1 MPVKQKIIIEPFT
14 IVCWH
19 YLPRSGRDA
28 GRATPG
34 ENRSIP
40 VKPFTVGLLHSS
52 ARHCEPRSGVAIQ
65 TNNIP
70 SMASKLCKANKHRF
84 LSLFCDLAK
93 GSISSKY
100 LLPRLLHFVRN
111 DGYDAYILMQSSP
124 LAKGSAALFVS
135 KSFLNT
141 KVPWRWSLIL

>member
-84 LSLFCDLAK
+84 LSLFCDLAEEVCIQK
-93 GSISSKY
+93 QFLSGLPCRPHAEWRKDVRRGLRKTLFKCCPYKSSR
-100 LLPRLLHFVRN
+100 RLV
-111 DGYDAYILMQSSP
+111 GI
-124 LAKGSAALFVS
+124 
-135 KSFLNT
+135 FLRRF
-141 KVPWRWSLIL
+141 PG